1 MLLCGLFNKWKKNR
15 NIIKIINESDD
26 IILNKLNEKVELA
39 EHNYYNND
47 NDPSHLLRLIQ
58 ARNMRKN
65 YINNLKNKNKNN
77 TYTNN
82 ETIIDLT

>member
-39 EHNYYNND
+39 EHYYNND